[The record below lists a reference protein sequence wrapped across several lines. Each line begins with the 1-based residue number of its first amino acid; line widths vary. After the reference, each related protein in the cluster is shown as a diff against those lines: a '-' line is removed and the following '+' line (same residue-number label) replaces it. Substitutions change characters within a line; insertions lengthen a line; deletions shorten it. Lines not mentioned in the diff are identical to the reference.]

1 MVLKIAVWFA
11 VFLKILTEC
20 KSFAVSRKTGYE
32 INNRRL
38 FSCPEEI
45 NIINRI
51 DEIMGKLRKIA
62 VANQKGGVGKTT
74 TVVNLAACLGE
85 QGKRVLVIDADAQ
98 GNTTSGLG
106 LEKNKL
112 ENTLYNVLL
121 GEIKAEEAVYKT
133 VADGVDVIPSN
144 MDLSGAEIE
153 LIAADGRE
161 YIMKECISSMEKNY
175 DFVIIDCPPSLGLVT
190 LNALTAADTVLV
202 PVQCEYFALEG
213 MEQLFHTISLV
224 QSRLNPS
231 LEIEGVVF
239 TMYDSRTNLSL
250 EVVEEVKK
258 VLSPSMYSA
267 IIPRNV
273 RLGEAPSYGLPITVY
288 DTRSKGAESYRA
300 LAETVISKEWK

>member
-1 MVLKIAVWFA
+1 MSKV
-11 VFLKILTEC
+11 
-20 KSFAVSRKTGYE
+20 
-32 INNRRL
+32 
-38 FSCPEEI
+38 
-45 NIINRI
+45 RI
-51 DEIMGKLRKIA
+51 IA

-74 TVVNLAACLGE
+74 TVVNPSACLAE

-106 LEKNKL
+106 LEKNNI

-121 GEIKAEEAVYKT
+121 GEISAEEALQET
-133 VADGVDVIPSN
+133 IADGVDLIPSN
-144 MDLSGAEIE
+144 MNLSGAEIE
-153 LIAADGRE
+153 LVTLENRE
-161 YIMKECISSMEKNY
+161 YIMKESVKDLEQNY

-213 MEQLFHTISLV
+213 MEQLFHTIGLV

-239 TMYDSRTNLSL
+239 TMFDSRTNLSL

-258 VLSPSMYSA
+258 VLKPSMYSS

-273 RLGEAPSYGLPITVY
+273 RLGEAPSYGLPITIY
-288 DTRSKGAESYRA
+288 DSKSKGAESYRA
-300 LAETVISKEWK
+300 LAELVVSKEWE

>member
-1 MVLKIAVWFA
+1 
-11 VFLKILTEC
+11 
-20 KSFAVSRKTGYE
+20 
-32 INNRRL
+32 
-38 FSCPEEI
+38 
-45 NIINRI
+45 
-51 DEIMGKLRKIA
+51 MGKLRKIA

-213 MEQLFHTISLV
+213 LGKLLNTIRMT
-224 QSRLNPS
+224 QSKLNPQ
-231 LEIEGVVF
+231 LQIEGF
-239 TMYDSRTNLSL
+239 LLTMYDARLRLANQVAGEVREHFGDLAFQTIIQRNTRLS
-250 EVVEEVKK
+250 
-258 VLSPSMYSA
+258 
-267 IIPRNV
+267 
-273 RLGEAPSYGLPITVY
+273 EAPSFGKPALLY
-288 DTRSKGAESYRA
+288 DASSSGSVNYLN
-300 LAETVISKEWK
+300 LAKEFIKKNRKK